1 MGVHLAAVDL
11 LQSDVDVCRRRDGV
25 DARFRHGA
33 VAALAVDDDVILL
46 AAGHGDAAVGHQHHA
61 GGQGHPRD
69 HMEHDRRI
77 DLRVFQQAV
86 GQHIRRALE
95 DLLRGLEFQLD
106 GAFQLVLMLLEELG
120 RAQHHG
126 RVHIVAAAVH
136 LAGHLGSEVHTGLL
150 LNGQRV
156 HIAPQQD
163 GLAGALAA
171 RQRDDT
177 GLAAVLRSIPHLGQ
191 RLFHQRTGLWQVEA
205 HLRVPVQ
212 RPPPLLQLGLQHLCL
227 CHPILRG
234 HHSKSAPF
242 FFIWHE
248 QPVEWTVPQSCS
260 SSYCVPPQK
269 RLPAYAVLAKC
280 GH

>member
-1 MGVHLAAVDL
+1 
-11 LQSDVDVCRRRDGV
+11 
-25 DARFRHGA
+25 
-33 VAALAVDDDVILL
+33 
-46 AAGHGDAAVGHQHHA
+46 
-61 GGQGHPRD
+61 
-69 HMEHDRRI
+69 
-77 DLRVFQQAV
+77 
-86 GQHIRRALE
+86 
-95 DLLRGLEFQLD
+95 
-106 GAFQLVLMLLEELG
+106 MLLEELG

-156 HIAPQQD
+156 HIAAQQD
-163 GLAGALAA
+163 GPAGALTA

-177 GLAAVLRSIPHLGQ
+177 GLAAVLRGVAHLGQ
-191 RLFHQRTGLWQVEA
+191 RLFYQCAGLWQVEP

-248 QPVEWTVPQSCS
+248 QPVEWTAPQSCS